1 MTQFNNSPKVSVII
15 NCYNAEKY
23 LREAID
29 SVFAQTYKNWEII
42 LWDNASTD
50 KTAEIAKSYPA
61 DRVKYFRGEVN
72 VPLYAARNLA
82 VPKATG
88 EFIGFLDSDDI
99 WLPTKLEKQVPLFRN
114 DKVALVYSDCF
125 LFNDAGNFSS
135 YFLKRPFMRGNRF
148 RELLVDYFIP
158 MPTALVRRS
167 VLSQFPKAFDDRY
180 DIIGDADTFRR
191 IALNWEIDCVEE
203 PLARYRVH
211 RGSLSW
217 KKVEK
222 FSVEIR
228 QSIADYLREI
238 PGFKEKYASELH
250 KLEFDAA
257 WSDAKIWVRNGKREE
272 ARRALKPF
280 LGFKKAKALFLATFL
295 PNVLYCALE
304 RTYLKRYGFS

>member
-1 MTQFNNSPKVSVII
+1 MEWQ
-15 NCYNAEKY
+15 
-23 LREAID
+23 D
-29 SVFAQTYKNWEII
+29 
-42 LWDNASTD
+42 
-50 KTAEIAKSYPA
+50 
-61 DRVKYFRGEVN
+61 GE
-72 VPLYAARNLA
+72 L
-82 VPKATG
+82 
-88 EFIGFLDSDDI
+88 
-99 WLPTKLEKQVPLFRN
+99 
-114 DKVALVYSDCF
+114 
-125 LFNDAGNFSS
+125 DAGGVRIH
-135 YFLKRPFMRGNRF
+135 YYRRGTGRP
-148 RELLVDYFIP
+148 LVLAHGMSDNGKCW
-158 MPTALVRRS
+158 TRLAT
-167 VLSQFPKAFDDRY
+167 VLDDRY